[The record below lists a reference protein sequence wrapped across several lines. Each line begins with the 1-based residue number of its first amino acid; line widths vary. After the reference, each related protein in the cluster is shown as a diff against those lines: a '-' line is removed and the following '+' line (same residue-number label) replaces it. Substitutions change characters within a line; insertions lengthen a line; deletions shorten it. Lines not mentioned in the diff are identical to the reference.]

1 MVQDWWPL
9 VECRIAVSS
18 AITCFPP
25 WIALQQ
31 PTNTNIN
38 TIRMA
43 PMLLLFVL
51 IQKQLQH
58 RCFFWYYLFF
68 SPMIAPQQPTNTK
81 TNKMTSSTFILEPSP
96 SLPCLDFS
104 KLNCQ
109 NWYTDLSKML
119 TGFVNVAKWI
129 C

>member
-1 MVQDWWPL
+1 MFTKNLKLDEGYVQDR
-9 VECRIAVSS
+9 EYRKDR
-18 AITCFPP
+18 
-25 WIALQQ
+25 
-31 PTNTNIN
+31 NTQNIY
-38 TIRMA
+38 IE
-43 PMLLLFVL
+43 L
-51 IQKQLQH
+51 K
-58 RCFFWYYLFF
+58 
-68 SPMIAPQQPTNTK
+68 
-81 TNKMTSSTFILEPSP
+81 NKMTSSTFILEPSP